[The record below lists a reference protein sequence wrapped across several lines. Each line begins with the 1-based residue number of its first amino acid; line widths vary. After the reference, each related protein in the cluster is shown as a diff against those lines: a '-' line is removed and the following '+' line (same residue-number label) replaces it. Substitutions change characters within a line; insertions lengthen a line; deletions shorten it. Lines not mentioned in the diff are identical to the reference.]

1 VPARSA
7 MMHGF
12 SPRPDCPQRLS
23 APSPPTRDSP
33 FARPSNLTVQ
43 APAVGCDRL
52 IDNSAPTRA
61 ASGERLAM
69 TAHDDHRHLDPRP
82 NCSSA
87 GRRIVRVDDSEAR
100 CRYRHADR
108 PCHRPG
114 ACRCRQRV
122 APIGKVM
129 GDVHVVIGR
138 NHGPILDLHAG
149 PTVRRI
155 VIVADPAT
163 VHTPSLRPS
172 RAVRATPDPW
182 RDSCGGTCPQR
193 PSWEDGEDDAAEGR
207 DEHRHL
213 NNHLRFGSQPARL
226 SATHRQTGQHESSQA
241 SRLLYSGGRFPPQ
254 SPSPTLRQMLPSRAA
269 IASVIGKAP
278 QRADVVSS

>member
-207 DEHRHL
+207 DEHCHL

-226 SATHRQTGQHESSQA
+226 SGHASPNRAARIVPSVAAHLLKRSISTPIAVTNVETGASQ
-241 SRLLYSGGRFPPQ
+241 
-254 SPSPTLRQMLPSRAA
+254 PSRY
-269 IASVIGKAP
+269 GQCDWEGP
-278 QRADVVSS
+278 PEGGCG